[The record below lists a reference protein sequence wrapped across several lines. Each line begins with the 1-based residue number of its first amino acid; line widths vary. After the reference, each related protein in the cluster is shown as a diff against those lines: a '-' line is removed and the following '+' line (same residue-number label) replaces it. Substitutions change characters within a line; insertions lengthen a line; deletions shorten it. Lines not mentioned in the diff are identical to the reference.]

1 MAMNFNQYAAEGNEF
16 LKDYAREMDLETDP
30 EKAAR
35 IFTSVIHA
43 LRELITPEESV
54 QLIALFPMFL
64 KAIYVNGWTLKKL
77 KPRIKKLSG
86 FINLVQELDGVLR
99 LGGAVVADQHA
110 VEVVQLESGSRAED
124 GGDEALQGRVKTVE
138 PVGFTKV
145 SALGVEE
152 QRVQVIVEIVTPR
165 AQWARLGDGYRV
177 EAAFLLW
184 EADNVLQVPT
194 SALFRVDQDW
204 ALFLA
209 GDGRAVLQVVKPG
222 QRSGIS
228 TQILAGIEAG
238 QVLINH
244 PGDNLEPG
252 SPIRPR

>member
-1 MAMNFNQYAAEGNEF
+1 MDVSRFDKSAAEAA
-16 LKDYAREMDLETDP
+16 LKYS
-30 EKAAR
+30 AAPDENGGD
-35 IFTSVIHA
+35 T
-43 LRELITPEESV
+43 ESIPIRAPV
-54 QLIALFPMFL
+54 GGQ
-64 KAIYVNGWTLKKL
+64 
-77 KPRIKKLSG
+77 
-86 FINLVQELDGVLR
+86 VLR
-99 LGGAVVADQHA
+99 IHHESEGVVARGQPLVDIGDPDSLEVV
-110 VEVVQLESGSRAED
+110 VEVLSRDAVRIVPEMKVLLTRW